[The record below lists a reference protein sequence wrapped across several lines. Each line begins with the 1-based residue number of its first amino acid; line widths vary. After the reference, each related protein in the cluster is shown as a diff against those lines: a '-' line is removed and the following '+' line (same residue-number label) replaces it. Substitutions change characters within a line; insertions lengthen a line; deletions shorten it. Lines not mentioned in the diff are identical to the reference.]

1 MSTVWLG
8 SLVGLG
14 LFLLVAIAYGAH
26 RMEMAKLDRIRLA
39 GLHRDRF
46 RNLQFILDVVPGKAI
61 KGELPALITR
71 SMALHMEQVIDLQG
85 ESPDAK
91 HNLNHAHKLQQKT
104 AKGEVFANKN
114 STGSLQTKLK
124 NVRRAT
130 KLLKEFILQQHRA
143 GFLSK
148 PVASQY
154 IRSLQEINLV
164 AMVDGLLSQA
174 AHSLGKGNKSTALRY
189 YQLALVEIRKCRN
202 VQLLAEQNKVATDAI
217 RQLKADQKASTDA
230 TQEDNHQLA
239 KSIEPDATRNGDDG
253 DFDMRQIS

>member
-26 RMEMAKLDRIRLA
+26 RMEMAKLERIRLA

-71 SMALHMEQVIDLQG
+71 SMVLHMQQVIDLQG

-91 HNLNHAHKLQQKT
+91 HNLQHAQKLQQKT

-114 STGSLQTKLK
+114 SGGSLQAKLK

-148 PVASQY
+148 PVASHY

-164 AMVDGLLSQA
+164 AAVDGLLSQA
-174 AHSLGKGNKSTALRY
+174 AHSQGEGSKSTALRY

-202 VQLLAEQNKVATDAI
+202 VPLLAEQNKVATDAI
-217 RQLKADQKASTDA
+217 KRLKADQKAITEA
-230 TQEDNHQLA
+230 TQVVNQQLV
-239 KSIEPDATRNGDDG
+239 KSIGPDVSGDGDDG
-253 DFDMRQIS
+253 DFDMRQIN